1 MIIKFTAAKQAKD
14 THLYKNI
21 KEKLYKTTAATWY
34 NKVCADKQLTPNYIT
49 IKVNG
54 NNLQS
59 QKTITAAARYCLF
72 TRKLYSCVI
81 MRIGDI

>member
-1 MIIKFTAAKQAKD
+1 MIIKFIADKQAEV
-14 THLYKNI
+14 TQLYK
-21 KEKLYKTTAATWY
+21 KLYKTTAATRY
-34 NKVCADKQLTPNYIT
+34 NKVCADEQLTPTYIT

-59 QKTITAAARYCLF
+59 QKTITAAARYRLF